1 MVLAKSLRPLPEK
14 FHGLTDTEMR
24 YRQRYVDLIANPE
37 VKDTFVKRSQI
48 LKEIRAY
55 LDEKGFLEVDT
66 PILTPFEIGASAR
79 PFYTHHNSL
88 NMDMVLR
95 IETEL
100 YLKRL
105 IVGGMDRVY
114 EVGRIFRNEGMDPKH
129 NPEFTSIELYQAFTD
144 FHGMMDLV
152 EELYK
157 RLAQKICGSMVIPYQ
172 GKQIDTISD
181 FVWGRLIEDYRG
193 KDCSRIFL
201 LCSVVINLFILGFFK
216 YADFLLQTVN
226 TVFGTSIPLLG
237 LPLPIGISFYTFQTM
252 SYVIDVYRGDAKA
265 QRNILQFG
273 VYVTMFP
280 QLIAGPILKY
290 HQIEKY
296 LQERRSDLDAISYGA
311 KRFVTGLAKKVL
323 LANNLG
329 LLWTQIS
336 SLKNDQMSVLMAW
349 IGIVAYAFQIYFD
362 FSGYSDMAI
371 GLGAILGF
379 HFPENFNYPYIATS
393 VTDFWHRW
401 HISLSTW
408 FKEYVY
414 IPLGGNRKG
423 LARQI
428 LNILIVWTLTG
439 IWHGAGWNFLLWGLW
454 FALFLILEKLFLGEL
469 LKNAPV
475 VFGRVY
481 TLTVVLIS
489 WVFFAL
495 EKPGEI
501 PAYLQAMFGLNGV
514 GLMNTQAMFL
524 GNEYLVLLIIALV
537 ACLPVG
543 SLLIHRLKS
552 SKTGPAMALY
562 RVGEKVIP
570 AALLI
575 LSVAYIVDASY
586 NPFLYFRF

>member
-1 MVLAKSLRPLPEK
+1 MVFSSVLFLFRFLPIFMICYFLVPRNMKNLVLFLGSLVFYAWGEPV
-14 FHGLTDTEMR
+14 
-24 YRQRYVDLIANPE
+24 YI
-37 VKDTFVKRSQI
+37 
-48 LKEIRAY
+48 
-55 LDEKGFLEVDT
+55 FLM
-66 PILTPFEIGASAR
+66 LFS
-79 PFYTHHNSL
+79 
-88 NMDMVLR
+88 
-95 IETEL
+95 
-100 YLKRL
+100 
-105 IVGGMDRVY
+105 
-114 EVGRIFRNEGMDPKH
+114 
-129 NPEFTSIELYQAFTD
+129 
-144 FHGMMDLV
+144 
-152 EELYK
+152 
-157 RLAQKICGSMVIPYQ
+157 
-172 GKQIDTISD
+172 TISD

-401 HISLSTW
+401 HKSVKI
-408 FKEYVY
+408 
-414 IPLGGNRKG
+414 
-423 LARQI
+423 
-428 LNILIVWTLTG
+428 
-439 IWHGAGWNFLLWGLW
+439 
-454 FALFLILEKLFLGEL
+454 
-469 LKNAPV
+469 
-475 VFGRVY
+475 GRAHV
-481 TLTVVLIS
+481 
-489 WVFFAL
+489 
-495 EKPGEI
+495 
-501 PAYLQAMFGLNGV
+501 
-514 GLMNTQAMFL
+514 
-524 GNEYLVLLIIALV
+524 
-537 ACLPVG
+537 
-543 SLLIHRLKS
+543 
-552 SKTGPAMALY
+552 
-562 RVGEKVIP
+562 
-570 AALLI
+570 
-575 LSVAYIVDASY
+575 
-586 NPFLYFRF
+586 